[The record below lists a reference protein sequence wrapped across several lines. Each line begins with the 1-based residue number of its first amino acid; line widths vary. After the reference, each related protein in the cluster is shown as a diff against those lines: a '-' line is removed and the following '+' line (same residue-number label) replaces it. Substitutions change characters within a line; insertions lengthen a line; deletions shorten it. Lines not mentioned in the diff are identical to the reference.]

1 MKRPIILH
9 SAFGISILYSALHH
23 CAGRLLTHGAISA
36 LLIGVI
42 LCIPCWAQNPLPFQ
56 VLNPKKQQWSPEEA
70 TRIYV
75 SACTLVARAIR
86 PEAPPQLHP
95 RFVFVLGAQNDETVR
110 NGSMA
115 EVHLRNW
122 NPQAFAHA
130 MVIMA
135 TREVLQSEQLQN
147 LTHDVLLAAQ
157 ASVTVNELKHE
168 H

>member
-1 MKRPIILH
+1 
-9 SAFGISILYSALHH
+9 
-23 CAGRLLTHGAISA
+23 
-36 LLIGVI
+36 
-42 LCIPCWAQNPLPFQ
+42 
-56 VLNPKKQQWSPEEA
+56 
-70 TRIYV
+70 
-75 SACTLVARAIR
+75 
-86 PEAPPQLHP
+86 
-95 RFVFVLGAQNDETVR
+95 
-110 NGSMA
+110 MA